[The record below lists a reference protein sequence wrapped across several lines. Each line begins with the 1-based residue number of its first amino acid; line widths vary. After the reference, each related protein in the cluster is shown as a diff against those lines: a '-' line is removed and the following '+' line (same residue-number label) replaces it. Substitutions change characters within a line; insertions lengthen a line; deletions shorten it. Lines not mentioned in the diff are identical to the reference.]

1 MIPIETHLAIPPH
14 VTGPTEQSVERFWR
28 MVWEYQL
35 TTIVMLT
42 RCVEDGKVNAIQ
54 YLFIKEYPSIADVFK
69 QILLLYI
76 RKSVQSTGLI
86 KCMAHSTLGQ
96 SLL

>member
-1 MIPIETHLAIPPH
+1 MH

-42 RCVEDGKVNAIQ
+42 RCVEDGKVFVVIIMACK
-54 YLFIKEYPSIADVFK
+54 YLDSI
-69 QILLLYI
+69 
-76 RKSVQSTGLI
+76 
-86 KCMAHSTLGQ
+86 
-96 SLL
+96 